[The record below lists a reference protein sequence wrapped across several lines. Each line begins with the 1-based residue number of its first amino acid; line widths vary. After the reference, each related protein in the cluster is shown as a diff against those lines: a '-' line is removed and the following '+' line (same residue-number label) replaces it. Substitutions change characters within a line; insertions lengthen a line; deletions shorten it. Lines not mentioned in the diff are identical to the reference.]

1 MQVLK
6 GTSDLAKT
14 AIGTP
19 YYLSPEI
26 CENKAYNNK
35 SDVWS
40 LGCILSVSFC
50 TGSPSPFA
58 PAVLGGGAMRGG
70 IEGEA
75 NPLTRSGVGQVRAC
89 DAQACL

>member
-1 MQVLK
+1 LLWSPDCQVLK
-6 GTSDLAKT
+6 GTSELAKT

-40 LGCILSVSFC
+40 LGCIL
-50 TGSPSPFA
+50 
-58 PAVLGGGAMRGG
+58 
-70 IEGEA
+70 
-75 NPLTRSGVGQVRAC
+75 
-89 DAQACL
+89 